1 MSEFKRFSSGAPWED
16 QVGYSRVLIA
26 GEHVFVSGTAPIG
39 ADGKTHGVGD
49 PYEQAKRCFEIIEDS
64 LIKAEVPLAKVV
76 RTRMFVTDISKW
88 ESFGRAHKE
97 FFSENPPTTSMIEV
111 SRLIDPNMMIE
122 VEVEA
127 FLG

>member
-1 MSEFKRFSSGAPWED
+1 
-16 QVGYSRVLIA
+16 
-26 GEHVFVSGTAPIG
+26 
-39 ADGKTHGVGD
+39 
-49 PYEQAKRCFEIIEDS
+49 
-64 LIKAEVPLAKVV
+64 
-76 RTRMFVTDISKW
+76 MFVTDISKW